1 MRIKKNNDNQQDLS
15 LINQQYL
22 KELETNSNLFNQK
35 IQNLNNSLLNSE
47 EKNKLNNS
55 KFNTSHKKQRLN
67 NSQIYESNNLKYKFD
82 LTQKDLNTID
92 INNNINN
99 FTFKK
104 RESEKE
110 MRDNNIIE
118 INKELKKKI
127 KELEKENEYKD
138 YVIRELKERIKENDK
153 DKKINI
159 NYLEYN
165 QLILDIEDKNH
176 LIQKLK
182 NVIKCLKLKNENLII
197 DIDKLRN
204 ENIKLKRIID
214 DSKKETDTNNINYLN
229 YMKEIKEL
237 DLENKKLNIEMLNLN
252 NKYNEIKEEKDKLS
266 SLIQEQSNII
276 YNYQAQ
282 LNKQLLNDE
291 YNEEINKREDK
302 YELRSNLK
310 RKANLDNNIDN
321 NINNGFKNNNYNIYD
336 YEYDYDV
343 VKENNNNN
351 NYNITNK
358 KELNFLENYLSN
370 LLKERCKLEND
381 LIEVNESPRTVSDI
395 KLKSNINDKI
405 TFNENEIQK
414 TKNKLKKLR
423 GY

>member
-47 EKNKLNNS
+47 EKNKSNNS
-55 KFNTSHKKQRLN
+55 KYNTSHKKQRLN
-67 NSQIYESNNLKYKFD
+67 NSQIYESNNLKYKYD

-138 YVIRELKERIKENDK
+138 YVIMELKERIKENDK

-237 DLENKKLNIEMLNLN
+237 DLENKKLNIEMLN
-252 NKYNEIKEEKDKLS
+252 
-266 SLIQEQSNII
+266 
-276 YNYQAQ
+276 
-282 LNKQLLNDE
+282 
-291 YNEEINKREDK
+291 
-302 YELRSNLK
+302 
-310 RKANLDNNIDN
+310 
-321 NINNGFKNNNYNIYD
+321 
-336 YEYDYDV
+336 
-343 VKENNNNN
+343 
-351 NYNITNK
+351 
-358 KELNFLENYLSN
+358 
-370 LLKERCKLEND
+370 
-381 LIEVNESPRTVSDI
+381 
-395 KLKSNINDKI
+395 
-405 TFNENEIQK
+405 
-414 TKNKLKKLR
+414 
-423 GY
+423 